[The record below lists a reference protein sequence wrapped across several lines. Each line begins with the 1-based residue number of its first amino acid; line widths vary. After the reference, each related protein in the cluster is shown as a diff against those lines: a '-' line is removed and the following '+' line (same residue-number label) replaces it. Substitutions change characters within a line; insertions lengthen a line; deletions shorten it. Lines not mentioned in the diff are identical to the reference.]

1 MTDTLSVLR
10 EPPRFLNRAKELG
23 QVQAHFSKL
32 GKDSGHLAVL
42 EAHGIGGAGKTSLLG
57 ELERRALLE
66 GNSRRR
72 VVRVPLEGEASKTA
86 IGPMRVLRREIG
98 IECFLFD
105 AALLTYLE
113 AVGQF
118 HGDGGPEGAEGW
130 LLKSI
135 ELGGGFTPVGL
146 PASFAVKLFRS
157 ILSETKKHLRY
168 EQPEFE
174 AIDELRFDPATLRER
189 LPFYLGLDISR
200 RLKATH
206 RSLIVLYDG
215 YEKQADPT
223 LARKAPWLR
232 KLIATTG
239 RGVHVIATRR
249 PLEWPPEAG
258 LPAIQRVSLDQ
269 LPDQD
274 SRKMLRDGLG
284 EIPPEIEAQLL
295 KASSRVPLLLK
306 AAIRTYG
313 SRGGDGTIDLADLP
327 DSDESTLEHLFN
339 HLPVERRRAAVSLAA
354 IQVFDQGLYDYL
366 IRALHL
372 PVSDLEFNEVLL
384 SLFVEEVGDGLFKT
398 HDLLTDAARQ
408 SAVDFELREAGLA
421 AASRYLVG
429 RCQVTNEKTLGAA
442 LRLFRA
448 VLDGWS
454 SLETVPTA
462 SVEALVDAAYLLHDA
477 GYWHELASMSVPFEN
492 DPEHPVTIVLELFRG
507 LVARRSTSV
516 DRAIELLD
524 TLAPRLEVLGRRQL
538 SAEVEIAYL
547 NELAGDYRRARVEF
561 EELDRRAKPFDPFDR
576 GQLRS
581 RLYHGDILIMDGQF
595 QEGSRILADA
605 YEKVGARAPLDWAE
619 LVRHRAQALRFS
631 FMLDD
636 AVDLCEQAMRAAA
649 DAPAM
654 VAKLQTNLAELYCWY
669 EPERALD
676 IADLSSKANAGLGSR
691 IELAKCD
698 AIRGIALARLGQ
710 LEAAEAAIDRAAS
723 DAADVRYPAGVAF
736 ALQAR
741 TVAHAFAGELQSLA
755 SSSADLD
762 RAVAKLDTYK
772 HLRVVSA
779 WIAGDNPRFVEAAGD
794 VDWLEPK
801 GLEDRLN
808 RYLGP

>member
-1 MTDTLSVLR
+1 MTDTLSVPR
-10 EPPRFLNRAKELG
+10 ESPRFLNRAKELR
-23 QVQAHFSKL
+23 QVQAHFSEL
-32 GKDSGHLAVL
+32 AKDPSHLAVL

-57 ELERRALLE
+57 ELERLALLE
-66 GNSRRR
+66 GGQRY
-72 VVRVPLEGEASKTA
+72 VVRVSLEGEASKTA
-86 IGPMRVLRREIG
+86 IGPLRVLRREVG
-98 IECFLFD
+98 IDCFLFD
-105 AALLTYLE
+105 AALLTYLD

-118 HGDGGPEGAEGW
+118 HGDGGSEGAEGW
-130 LLKSI
+130 LLRAI
-135 ELGGGFTPVGL
+135 ELGGGLASICL
-146 PASFAVKLFRS
+146 PASFAVDLFRS
-157 ILSETKKHLRY
+157 IRIETKKHLRY
-168 EQPEFE
+168 ERSEFE

-189 LPFYLGLDISR
+189 LPGYLGLDISR
-200 RLKATH
+200 RLNATR

-215 YEKQADPT
+215 YEKQADST
-223 LARKAPWLR
+223 LLGKAPWLR
-232 KLIATTG
+232 KLIATVG

-249 PLEWPPEAG
+249 PLEWPRDAG

-274 SRKMLRDGLG
+274 SRKMLRDSLG

-295 KASSRVPLLLK
+295 KASSRIPLLLK
-306 AAIRTYG
+306 AAIRTYE

-339 HLPVERRRAAVSLAA
+339 HLAVEQRRAAVSLAA

-372 PVSDLEFNEVLL
+372 PVSDLEFNEVML

-408 SAVDFELREAGLA
+408 SAADFELRKAGLA

-429 RCQVTNEKTLGAA
+429 RCQVANEKTLSVA
-442 LRLFRA
+442 LALFRA
-448 VLDGWS
+448 VLDGWN
-454 SLETVPTA
+454 SLETVPTD

-477 GYWHELASMSVPFEN
+477 GYWHELASMSVPHED
-492 DPEHPVTIVLELFRG
+492 DPEHPITIVLELFRG
-507 LVARRSTSV
+507 LVARRSTGV

-524 TLAPRLEVLGRRQL
+524 ALAPRLKILGRRQL

-561 EELDRRAKPFDPFDR
+561 EELDRRANPFDPFDR

-581 RLYHGDILIMDGQF
+581 RLYHGDMLIMDGHF
-595 QEGSRILADA
+595 QEGSRLLADA
-605 YEKVGARAPLDWAE
+605 YEKIGARAPLDWAE
-619 LVRHRAQALRFS
+619 LVRHRAQAFRFS

-636 AVDLCEQAMRAAA
+636 AVDLCEQAIRAAA
-649 DAPAM
+649 NAPAM
-654 VAKLQTNLAELYCWY
+654 VAKLQTNLAELYCWH
-669 EPERALD
+669 EPERALE
-676 IADLSSKANAGLGSR
+676 IADLSSEANAGLGSR

-710 LEAAEAAIDRAAS
+710 LEPAEAVIERAAANAAE
-723 DAADVRYPAGVAF
+723 VCYPAGVAF

-741 TVAHAFAGELQSLA
+741 TVAHAFAGELQDLA
-755 SSSADLD
+755 SSSAELD
-762 RAVAKLDTYK
+762 RAVAKLDTYR
-772 HLRVVSA
+772 HLRVASA
-779 WIAGDNPRFVEAAGD
+779 WIAGNDSRFVETAVD
-794 VDWLEPK
+794 VDWLEPE
-801 GLEDRLN
+801 GLEDRLR
-808 RYLGP
+808 RYLGS